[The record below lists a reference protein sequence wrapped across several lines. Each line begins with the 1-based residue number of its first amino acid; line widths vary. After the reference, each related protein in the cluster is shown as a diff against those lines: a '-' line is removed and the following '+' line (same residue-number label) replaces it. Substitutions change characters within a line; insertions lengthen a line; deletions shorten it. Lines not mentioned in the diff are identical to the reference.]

1 MNNDQLCLSICKRLK
16 NTCRMYIDD
25 TKSIYRRYKE
35 YLQPMQK
42 VLQTIQ
48 KSICRRYKKYLQTIQ
63 KVFADDTGNLPEE
76 TTIRD
81 REFAYTT
88 ACLVEGQ
95 FFGLWN
101 VLLLS
106 FCIFLQPWQKC
117 LYFSLPPPSSVPGGQ
132 AVIIVCSVIV
142 REKNQPHT
150 SASAFTFLPRSRFY
164 FIFMLVQFSSIHLEQ
179 RVFQPISRIAEKKIY
194 CLVNHP
200 LQQDNTFIRS
210 SVSQ

>member
-16 NTCRMYIDD
+16 NTCRMYIHD

-35 YLQPMQK
+35 YLQTMQK
-42 VLQTIQ
+42 VLPTIQ
-48 KSICRRYKKYLQTIQ
+48 KKYLQTIQ

-101 VLLLS
+101 VPLFVFLVCF
-106 FCIFLQPWQKC
+106 FCNTGKNVYILV
-117 LYFSLPPPSSVPGGQ
+117 YRLPPQFLVVRQSLLF
-132 AVIIVCSVIV
+132 AV
-142 REKNQPHT
+142 
-150 SASAFTFLPRSRFY
+150 
-164 FIFMLVQFSSIHLEQ
+164 
-179 RVFQPISRIAEKKIY
+179 
-194 CLVNHP
+194 
-200 LQQDNTFIRS
+200 
-210 SVSQ
+210 